1 MLHLPTWP
9 TWVKKDEENCLFPL
23 KFCKMKY
30 VNLIKEYML
39 FIVHC
44 YHPHRKK
51 KLTRMAHKT
60 FFYLQTKYYF
70 LFQIL
75 P

>member
-23 KFCKMKY
+23 KFCTMKY

-51 KLTRMAHKT
+51 N
-60 FFYLQTKYYF
+60 
-70 LFQIL
+70 
-75 P
+75 